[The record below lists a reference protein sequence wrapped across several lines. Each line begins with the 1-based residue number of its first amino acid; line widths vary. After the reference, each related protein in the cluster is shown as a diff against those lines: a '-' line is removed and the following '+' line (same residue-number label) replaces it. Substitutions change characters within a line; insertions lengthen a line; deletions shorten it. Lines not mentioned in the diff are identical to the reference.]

1 MASTTTCFFII
12 LVLLQAQLIF
22 GQLYATEIGIAYIF
36 NLFMICSVFPFS
48 ILTLGYVQLLNVV
61 HKYYT

>member
-1 MASTTTCFFII
+1 MASTATCLFFI

-22 GQLYATEIGIAYIF
+22 AEIYATRLGFAYLF
-36 NLFMICSVFPFS
+36 NIFMICSVFPFS
-48 ILTLGYVQLLNVV
+48 ILTLGYLQLLNVV